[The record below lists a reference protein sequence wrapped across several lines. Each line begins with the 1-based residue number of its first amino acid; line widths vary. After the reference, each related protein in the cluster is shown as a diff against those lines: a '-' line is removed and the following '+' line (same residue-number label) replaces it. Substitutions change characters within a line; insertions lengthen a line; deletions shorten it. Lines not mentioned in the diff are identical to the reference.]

1 MPGRGLTIML
11 SCLLVTASTA
21 SAQRRVQVQPD
32 VDSHLPGV
40 RSPIMPLAQDEQAS
54 ARYAPMI
61 LAGIGA
67 AAAGLVG
74 GALAG
79 ARIERA
85 IHTCSCD
92 DPGLFG
98 AIIGAAAGPALLTP
112 IAVHVAGGGRGSL
125 ATSYGRA
132 AAIGAGGFVSLF
144 AFGAPGLVVLTVV
157 APAAQVYSAVRAQ
170 TMP

>member
-1 MPGRGLTIML
+1 
-11 SCLLVTASTA
+11 
-21 SAQRRVQVQPD
+21 
-32 VDSHLPGV
+32 
-40 RSPIMPLAQDEQAS
+40 
-54 ARYAPMI
+54 MI

-79 ARIERA
+79 EQIERA
-85 IHTCSCD
+85 LYTCSCD

-112 IAVHVAGGGRGSL
+112 IAVHAASGGRGSL
-125 ATSYGRA
+125 ATSYARA
-132 AAIGAGGFVSLF
+132 AAIGAAGFVSLF
-144 AFGAPGLVVLTVV
+144 ALGGPGLVVLAVV
-157 APAAQVYSAVRAQ
+157 APIAQVYSAVRVE